1 VIVKHGARQQK
12 QTNPTKHCQAPGNN
26 KNKIHKKSTKKKQIK
41 EKSLQKHLATFLL
54 FAVGKMGGSVNF
66 AYRIDMQVHQCVRWL
81 KFQFGFY
88 SSPYF

>member
-1 VIVKHGARQQK
+1 MAQGS
-12 QTNPTKHCQAPGNN
+12 
-26 KNKIHKKSTKKKQIK
+26 KNKQIQQNIAKHLEIIKTKSTKNPRKKKKQIK

-66 AYRIDMQVHQCVRWL
+66 AYRIDMQVQQCVRWL